1 MQKFE
6 ELIQRLANDKGLKGK
21 AESATREVA
30 VNPVL
35 AHLGWEISDAD
46 EVFREFPVE
55 GGQVDY
61 CLKTRQKSH
70 VLIEVKR
77 TGEALVD
84 HEQQLLRYSFAEG
97 VPLAV
102 LTDGLIWWLYI
113 PSGEGNWK
121 NRRFFDVNF
130 HKDSKGEASKNL
142 MRFLGKRAVLDG
154 SAAKEAQKEFNKL
167 QQEKQA
173 SGELPKAWQELVSD
187 PEGLLIN
194 LLKEKVKELSEFE
207 PSTEQIAGF
216 LQKLSIPPIDNI
228 SKSILKPSKE
238 LKHKLSEEQN
248 SETEII
254 SAPSNVTGLNIKA
267 FCIGDDC
274 YAVTSWQE
282 MLIQVCEI
290 VIPQLGSN
298 FFEAA
303 KDLDSIK
310 RAKNDYFINT
320 ENIAKPDTELRNKY
334 HQLSNGIFVYIYLGS
349 EKINEM
355 VKEMIALIGKPIKAY
370 KIEVTKK

>member
-1 MQKFE
+1 M
-6 ELIQRLANDKGLKGK
+6 L
-21 AESATREVA
+21 
-30 VNPVL
+30 PVL
-35 AHLGWEISDAD
+35 ECLGWEISDAD

-77 TGEALVD
+77 IGEALVD

-97 VPLAV
+97 VPLAA
-102 LTDGLIWWLYI
+102 LTNGLLWWLYI

-130 HKDSKGEASKNL
+130 HKDSEEDASKNL
-142 MRFLGKRAVLDG
+142 MRFLSKKALIDG
-154 SAAKEAQKEFNKL
+154 SAVKEAQKEFDKL

-173 SGELPKAWQELVSD
+173 SGELPKAWQKLVSEPD
-187 PEGLLIN
+187 ELLVD
-194 LLKEKVKELSEFE
+194 LLRDKVMELSEFE
-207 PSTEQIAGF
+207 PSTEQIVGF
-216 LQKLSIPPIDNI
+216 LQKLSVLSVDNI
-228 SKSILKPSKE
+228 TKPTSKPSKE
-238 LKHKLSEEQN
+238 STRKLSKEKN

-254 SAPSNVTGLNIKA
+254 SAPSNVAGLNIKA
-267 FCIGDDC
+267 FCIGDDY

-290 VIPQLGSN
+290 VIPQLGSS
-298 FFEAA
+298 FYEAA

-320 ENIAKPDTELRNKY
+320 ENIAMPDTELRNKY
-334 HQLSNGIFVYIYLGS
+334 HQLSNGIFVYIHLGS
-349 EKINEM
+349 SKINEM

-370 KIEVTKK
+370 KIEVAKK